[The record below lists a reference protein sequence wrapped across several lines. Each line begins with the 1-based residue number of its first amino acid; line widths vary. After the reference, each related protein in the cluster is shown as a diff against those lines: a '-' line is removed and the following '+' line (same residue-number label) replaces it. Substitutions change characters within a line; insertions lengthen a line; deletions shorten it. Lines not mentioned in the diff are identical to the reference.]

1 VEACETVLTDAISN
15 DVIEGIRQLY
25 NKEPI
30 FEIVQLN
37 CALAAIRLEEARLL
51 RDPTLFDKA
60 QQHVE
65 AAKAVRSGEM
75 LPDMMQG
82 LLELS
87 KVRGCGGS
95 CVCQLLAIEKLWGTE
110 RCCEQRQQGYSSND
124 DSRAC
129 ERA

>member
-1 VEACETVLTDAISN
+1 MQVEACESVLNEANSA
-15 DVIEGIRQLY
+15 DVIDGIRQLY

-37 CALAAIRLEEARLL
+37 CALAAIRLEEARLQ
-51 RDPTLFDKA
+51 RDPSLFDKA

-87 KVRGCGGS
+87 KVRRQLCGS
-95 CVCQLLAIEKLWGTE
+95 
-110 RCCEQRQQGYSSND
+110 
-124 DSRAC
+124 
-129 ERA
+129 

>member
-1 VEACETVLTDAISN
+1 MLNEANSA
-15 DVIEGIRQLY
+15 DVIDGIRQLY
-25 NKEPI
+25 SKEPI

-37 CALAAIRLEEARLL
+37 CALAAIRLEEARLQ
-51 RDPTLFDKA
+51 RDPSLFDKA

-87 KVRGCGGS
+87 KVWRQLFGGCVAVGG
-95 CVCQLLAIEKLWGTE
+95 QRPGRTE
-110 RCCEQRQQGYSSND
+110 VVRAATAAAAARQHQQ
-124 DSRAC
+124 C
-129 ERA
+129 

>member
-1 VEACETVLTDAISN
+1 MLNDAISN

-87 KVRGCGGS
+87 KVCGGS
-95 CVCQLLAIEKLWGTE
+95 CVW
-110 RCCEQRQQGYSSND
+110 RYSGSWQAVGDGESVGN
-124 DSRAC
+124 RGVL
-129 ERA
+129 